1 MVPGVAPGEGFSAQG
16 KGLQGGSDL
25 SISGGAVDANLW
37 LVDGAHNNDVG
48 SNRTIL
54 VFPSVDAIDEFKIE
68 RNSYSAQF
76 GRSAGGQI
84 SIITKKGGNSFH
96 GDVYYFGRNDALNT
110 FNTFVKSG
118 CLASGTPCIKN
129 KLRRNDFGYTI
140 GGPIKKDKVFFFFS
154 EEWNKQIFGATSTLA
169 SRPLPKRAEISRT
182 SPLVRPVSTAFRL
195 GRI

>member
-1 MVPGVAPGEGFSAQG
+1 M
-16 KGLQGGSDL
+16 
-25 SISGGAVDANLW
+25 DANLW

-76 GRSAGGQI
+76 GGAAGAQI
-84 SIITKKGGNSFH
+84 SILTKRGNNEFH

-118 CLASGTPCIKN
+118 CLASGTTCVKN

-140 GGPIKKDKVFFFFS
+140 GGPIKKDKIFFF
-154 EEWNKQIFGATSTLA
+154 W
-169 SRPLPKRAEISRT
+169 SRGMEQAGFRSHQHRSRT
-182 SPLVRPVSTAFRL
+182 DRCRKGRRL
-195 GRI
+195 

>member
-1 MVPGVAPGEGFSAQG
+1 MGRTFP
-16 KGLQGGSDL
+16 
-25 SISGGAVDANLW
+25 ISGGAVDANLW

-68 RNSYSAQF
+68 RNSYGAQF
-76 GRSAGGQI
+76 GGASGGQI

-118 CLASGTPCIKN
+118 CLASDTPCIKN

-140 GGPIKKDKVFFFFS
+140 GGPDK
-154 EEWNKQIFGATSTLA
+154 EG
-169 SRPLPKRAEISRT
+169 
-182 SPLVRPVSTAFRL
+182 
-195 GRI
+195 